1 MFALSVMFNGS
12 QIRVCPYLI
21 SAGMFEGCQVRWVSA
36 PTVCSLPA
44 CLIAVRLGVSAPTA
58 MFDSVSG
65 TCLPLLHLYR
75 HVLGLSGQ
83 GKCLPISLL
92 TSSSAVRQMSATTS
106 SLPALTN
113 KGNRSRSTDMGHN
126 NRDLNHLR

>member
-65 TCLPLLHLYR
+65 TCLPLLHLYW

-83 GKCLPISLL
+83 GKCLPISLP
-92 TSSSAVRQMSATTS
+92 TSSSVVRQMSATTS
-106 SLPALTN
+106 SVPACLGVVRSGEYMPLPRH
-113 KGNRSRSTDMGHN
+113 RSVR
-126 NRDLNHLR
+126 